1 MVVGYVVAKVVESFD
16 FGFKFD
22 GEDGVG
28 DERFV
33 FPDPLLYDFCWFC
46 EENCEGR
53 FEHKMFV
60 RR

>member
-22 GEDGVG
+22 CEDGVG

-33 FPDPLLYDFCWFC
+33 FHDPFLYYFCWFC
-46 EENCEGR
+46 EENCEGWL
-53 FEHKMFV
+53 KNKVFV
-60 RR
+60 GW